1 MQYKALI
8 SFSGLISMSMGE
20 VREIADQKIVNDLLK
35 AGYIQPNVGSE
46 PRPSAVIDKSKIVDN
61 EPPSKANKEVH
72 DNHREAGQS
81 RQCLDGAKRSKKEE
95 VKKTRKGGKK
105 KSEN

>member
-8 SFSGLISMSMGE
+8 SFSGLISMAEGE
-20 VREIADQKIVNDLLK
+20 VREIEDPAIVNDLLK
-35 AGYIQPNVGSE
+35 AGYIQPNIELPAQRV
-46 PRPSAVIDKSKIVDN
+46 DQKLVDN
-61 EPPSKANKEVH
+61 QPKAV
-72 DNHREAGQS
+72 
-81 RQCLDGAKRSKKEE
+81 KKEE

>member
-20 VREIADQKIVNDLLK
+20 VQEITNQEIVNDLLK
-35 AGYIQPNVGSE
+35 AGYIQPNIESE

-81 RQCLDGAKRSKKEE
+81 RHSLAGAKR
-95 VKKTRKGGKK
+95 GKK
-105 KSEN
+105 RRS

>member
-20 VREIADQKIVNDLLK
+20 VQEITNQEIVNDLLK
-35 AGYIQPNVGSE
+35 AGYIQPNVE
-46 PRPSAVIDKSKIVDN
+46 LPAQRVAQKLVDN
-61 EPPSKANKEVH
+61 QPKAV
-72 DNHREAGQS
+72 
-81 RQCLDGAKRSKKEE
+81 KKEE